1 MTSVRSVREGVSPR
15 GGHRLRTATADCL
28 GPTAAPA
35 PRPTQP
41 PQGAPTAAPS
51 TAPTARPTTAPS
63 SEPTTAAPSAAP
75 TELCETTTYRSG
87 VAISVPARRR
97 PSSMT
102 FAALA
107 RGRSTWQ
114 PPRRRERSTEYPTGP
129 HGVAA
134 NGRRDIQLAP
144 TASPRAVDGISN
156 WRRTAGSCAIAAT
169 PNERRTLRYA
179 AVGSC
184 SGPACAFD
192 ATFDWSENVADPRC
206 VATRAGV
213 KSSCDVYSGRGRPAE
228 AQRRRGEVSR
238 GGRRRVAQR
247 PDGDASRRGRSGTR
261 RGRGRATAATRIA
274 RVR

>member
-114 PPRRRERSTEYPTGP
+114 PPRR
-129 HGVAA
+129 
-134 NGRRDIQLAP
+134 
-144 TASPRAVDGISN
+144 PRAVDGISN
-156 WRRTAGSCAIAAT
+156 WPPRRRRERSTGYPAGAHGVAASGRRNIQLAPDCGLLRDSSDPERT
-169 PNERRTLRYA
+169 SNSQVRGRRQLLGPGLRLRRNVRLVGERRGSALRR
-179 AVGSC
+179 
-184 SGPACAFD
+184 
-192 ATFDWSENVADPRC
+192 DPRGSQEL
-206 VATRAGV
+206 V
-213 KSSCDVYSGRGRPAE
+213 
-228 AQRRRGEVSR
+228 
-238 GGRRRVAQR
+238 
-247 PDGDASRRGRSGTR
+247 
-261 RGRGRATAATRIA
+261 
-274 RVR
+274 